1 MTKVFGILGR
11 GYLWLVLLFL
21 YTPILVMMIMA
32 FNKSPLYMLPFKFDL
47 IWFEKLARNEKILT
61 ATWNSVW
68 IAVLNMVIA
77 TTLGTMA
84 ALAFARY
91 EFPGKRVLQALLMPS
106 LVIPWLITGTAM
118 LIFFFWTGIG
128 RGLHAI
134 LLGHVA
140 LSLPY
145 VIIVIGA
152 RMQGFGVTL
161 EEAAASLGAS
171 PWQVFRRVSLPLMA
185 PGIVAAALFAF
196 AISFDQFV
204 ISYFLAPVGISIL
217 PVEIYT
223 SIRQGFTP
231 EINAISTI
239 VILVSM
245 ALMIAFA
252 RLTNFAGER

>member
-1 MTKVFGILGR
+1 
-11 GYLWLVLLFL
+11 
-21 YTPILVMMIMA
+21 
-32 FNKSPLYMLPFKFDL
+32 
-47 IWFEKLARNEKILT
+47 
-61 ATWNSVW
+61 
-68 IAVLNMVIA
+68 
-77 TTLGTMA
+77 
-84 ALAFARY
+84 
-91 EFPGKRVLQALLMPS
+91 MPS

-152 RMQGFGVTL
+152 RMQSFGVDL
-161 EEAAASLGAS
+161 EEAATSLGAS
-171 PWQVFRRVSLPLMA
+171 SWQTFRRVSLPLMA

-196 AISFDQFV
+196 AVSFDQFV
-204 ISYFLAPVGISIL
+204 ISYFLAPVGTSIL

-231 EINAISTI
+231 EINVISTI

-245 ALMIAFA
+245 AAMIGFA
-252 RLTNFAGER
+252 RLSNFSGDR